1 MDAHTHTHTFT
12 VSAWTHTH
20 THTFTVSTWKHT
32 HTRTHTHTFTFS
44 AWMHTRIHFAFPN
57 DLQSSAKT
65 VTAGA
70 LFLDAVFV
78 VSLMMENVRNKDS
91 CLCVLE

>member
-1 MDAHTHTHTFT
+1 
-12 VSAWTHTH
+12 
-20 THTFTVSTWKHT
+20 
-32 HTRTHTHTFTFS
+32 
-44 AWMHTRIHFAFPN
+44 MHTRIHFAFPN